1 MHERERDKLP
11 LSPLRNVCFGQALF
25 SSAPAS
31 WARSRGVATCKW
43 RQQVTLLAYAYAH
56 ASPMHMPLLCTCLS
70 YAHASPMLYRLSLD
84 LQSDLTYRLNLP
96 T

>member
-1 MHERERDKLP
+1 
-11 LSPLRNVCFGQALF
+11 LSP
-25 SSAPAS
+25 PAS

-56 ASPMHMPLLCTCLS
+56 ASPM
-70 YAHASPMLYRLSLD
+70 LYRLSLD

-96 T
+96 TLLSVSALNLQVHTHLGRHAYACFPYPCPIRPYHLLVSQISV